1 MKSAKY
7 YDKIIK
13 NKKIK
18 IKEIEIAIEIPLL
31 I

>member
-1 MKSAKY
+1 MISAKY

-18 IKEIEIAIEIPLL
+18 EIEIAIEIPLL